1 MPPLIVGI
9 GQLFPLPFVFP
20 SLLIL
25 GNGSRSHSR
34 SRSRSCPNCGQLLP
48 PSQIGTDTMSMKDA
62 MGRLKQQALEFSV
75 KSQKETEAAAA
86 ARAAAAAE
94 YDKVA
99 QELAEVK
106 GQVRA
111 VRCEL

>member
-1 MPPLIVGI
+1 MVSLVMDNLPCSLPLIPLPLPLISLIVGKC
-9 GQLFPLPFVFP
+9 
-20 SLLIL
+20 SL
-25 GNGSRSHSR
+25 S
-34 SRSRSCPNCGQLLP
+34 
-48 PSQIGTDTMSMKDA
+48 SQIGTDTMSMKDA

-111 VRCEL
+111 G

>member
-1 MPPLIVGI
+1 MAAAPAPALIAVNC
-9 GQLFPLPFVFP
+9 
-20 SLLIL
+20 SL
-25 GNGSRSHSR
+25 S
-34 SRSRSCPNCGQLLP
+34 
-48 PSQIGTDTMSMKDA
+48 SQIGTDTMSMKDA

-94 YDKVA
+94 YDKIA

-111 VRCEL
+111 VRCSAVRRKL